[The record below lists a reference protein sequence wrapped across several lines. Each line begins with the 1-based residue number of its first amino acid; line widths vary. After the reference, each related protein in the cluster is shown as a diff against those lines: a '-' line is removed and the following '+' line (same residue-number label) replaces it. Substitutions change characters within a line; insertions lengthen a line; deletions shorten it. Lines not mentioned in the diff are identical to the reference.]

1 MTTGATTGATTAGA
15 DYNKVLSLSSRFKP
29 SEIINFEQPIIGLN
43 GNMLISYQWA
53 YEWSFKENHEGELV
67 NKRISDWT
75 QAETSAETGRDI
87 VHKFTI
93 KRKDGVEVVVSSETV
108 PVLLG
113 YVNKEQY
120 SSFLSMA
127 TAVKTLAKQRMKYAI
142 LKAQQQE
149 YDNIRKEL
157 ELSDKPEITL
167 AEDKDLPFVHRL
179 AKEKG
184 DNSFQERY
192 TYFKMGDKNTVSQF
206 GANAQYP
213 NEKTKEQLED
223 NWVQKELK
231 KRGVKP
237 PYGIYDLERRIERQE
252 KRVKNLFNSEIT
264 LTNKE

>member
-1 MTTGATTGATTAGA
+1 MTTGATTAA

-53 YEWSFKENHEGELV
+53 YEWSFIENHEGELV

-113 YVNKEQY
+113 YINKEQY

-142 LKAQQQE
+142 LKAQKQE

-157 ELSDKPEITL
+157 ELSDKPEIVKASINDL
-167 AEDKDLPFVHRL
+167 GSAVRKFMEIRKEDFNK
-179 AKEKG
+179 A
-184 DNSFQERY
+184 N
-192 TYFKMGDKNTVSQF
+192 YFKMGDIVRPQHRAGNL
-206 GANAQYP
+206 
-213 NEKTKEQLED
+213 NEDTREELTLE
-223 NWVQKELK
+223 WIKCELK